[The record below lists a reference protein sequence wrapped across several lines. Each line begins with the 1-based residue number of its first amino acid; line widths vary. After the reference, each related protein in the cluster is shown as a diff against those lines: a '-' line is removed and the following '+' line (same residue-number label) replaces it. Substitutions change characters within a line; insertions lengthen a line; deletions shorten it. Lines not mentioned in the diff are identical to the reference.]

1 LPQIKKVGPKKILA
15 ENRLQISGYLLD
27 NPKTENLKKPK
38 APLLAGLLHNILFLK
53 QYLRL
58 LGGAERATSQT
69 AYVLQGQA
77 NQALATQ
84 YITLNVETAFSCVH
98 DSN

>member
-1 LPQIKKVGPKKILA
+1 LYP
-15 ENRLQISGYLLD
+15 NRLEAAWIG
-27 NPKTENLKKPK
+27 
-38 APLLAGLLHNILFLK
+38 GF
-53 QYLRL
+53 
-58 LGGAERATSQT
+58 GGAERATSQT